1 VLGQQSSPIIVKIVE
16 PKKENIYDVLVGALG
31 VTGAMV
37 LVALLAGLLLAG
49 VLFWRRSRNPL
60 EH

>member
-1 VLGQQSSPIIVKIVE
+1 VIAQTAPIIVKLVD
-16 PKKENIYDVLVGALG
+16 PKKDGLYEVMVGALG
-31 VTGAMV
+31 VTGVMV
-37 LVALLAGLLLAG
+37 VVAVVAAIVLAG

>member
-1 VLGQQSSPIIVKIVE
+1 MIAQTAPIVVKLVE
-16 PKKENIYDVLVGALG
+16 PKEGGLYEVMVGALG
-31 VTGAMV
+31 VTGVMV
-37 LVALLAGLLLAG
+37 VLAVLAGLVLAG